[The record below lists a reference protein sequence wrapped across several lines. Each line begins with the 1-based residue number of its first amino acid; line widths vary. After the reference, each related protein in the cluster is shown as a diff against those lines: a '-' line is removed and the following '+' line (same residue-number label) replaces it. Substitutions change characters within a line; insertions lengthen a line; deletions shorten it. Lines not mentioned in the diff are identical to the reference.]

1 MQKCLFCIPT
11 YQPNVNISILKSL
24 ITCLGYQYQSLSTLK
39 KSGSVLLPKK
49 LRKMDVCKKKTL
61 VVTYMFQELLDRIN
75 FKNSKMALYIV
86 LHYYRDQFEYQ
97 NQIPLFNY
105 LEMRYFQTYRALT
118 TIPSSFRRRNY
129 SIKAFIATI
138 IKY

>member
-1 MQKCLFCIPT
+1 MPFLHPST

-24 ITCLGYQYQSLSTLK
+24 ITCLGYQYQSLNTLK

-86 LHYYRDQFEYQ
+86 LQRLVW
-97 NQIPLFNY
+97 I
-105 LEMRYFQTYRALT
+105 LELD
-118 TIPSSFRRRNY
+118 N
-129 SIKAFIATI
+129 SI
-138 IKY
+138 